1 MKPTYVST
9 QVSGP
14 GLGRIHSI
22 KPVLLGA
29 TLALG
34 LATSAD
40 AAQQIFLHFPGI
52 TGSSVDSKHRGDVIL
67 SGFSANASRTV
78 APGGV
83 GKVVCGQ
90 VTIVKII
97 DQSSPQFLGLLF
109 KGVDTRGPATITFE
123 QIGERPYDYY
133 MIELMDVSITSIAQA
148 DPQDITVTETIV
160 LHAARY
166 KYTFTPQKPD
176 GSLDNPVSFGFDCNT
191 GKAF

>member
-1 MKPTYVST
+1 MKPAHAST
-9 QVSGP
+9 QVRGP
-14 GLGRIHSI
+14 GSGRIHSI
-22 KPVLLGA
+22 KPLLLGA

-52 TGSSVDSKHRGDVIL
+52 TGSSADSKHRGDVIL

-78 APGGV
+78 APGGG

-97 DQSSPQFLGLLF
+97 DQSNPQFLGLLF
-109 KGVDTRGPATITFE
+109 RGVITAGPATITFE
-123 QIGERPYDYY
+123 TIGESPFDFYKID
-133 MIELMDVSITSIAQA
+133 LADVSVTSIVQA
-148 DPQDITVTETIV
+148 DPQDITVTETIM
-160 LHAARY
+160 LQAARY
-166 KYTFTPQKPD
+166 RYTFTPQNPD
-176 GSLDNPVSFGFDCNT
+176 GSSGTPVSFGFDCKT